1 MLFGPFACCGLGQS
15 KCYVDLKAF
24 NPEGLAVFG
33 TITRVSAHS
42 AESDRGEHGQKA
54 KTIPTIKGM
63 RISFD
68 TPPETGQQLSLR
80 IVDGKGLP
88 FEIVF
93 SFGECGQR
101 QTVVLGRREIGGG
114 EGHSV
119 VTGRVKGCI
128 EYRDWWV
135 KLMPMFGM
143 NEQAL
148 NPEGSIDQRTG
159 AFSISAFLPGVR
171 HILVIG
177 AGNSPISVHGVN
189 LVEGGQ
195 ITLRDIVVDHK
206 CR

>member
-1 MLFGPFACCGLGQS
+1 
-15 KCYVDLKAF
+15 VKAF

-33 TITRVSAHS
+33 TITRVAPYL
-42 AESDRGEHGQKA
+42 AESGRGQHGQKA
-54 KTIPTIKGM
+54 ETLPIITGM
-63 RISFD
+63 RLSFG
-68 TPPETGQQLSLR
+68 TPPEPGQQLSVR

-93 SFGECGQR
+93 SFSECGQ
-101 QTVVLGRREIGGG
+101 QHTVVLGRRESGGG

-148 NPEGSIDQRTG
+148 NPESSINQRTG

-177 AGNSPISVHGVN
+177 AGNSPIAVHGVN

-195 ITLRDIVVDHK
+195 IKLQDILVSRK

>member
-1 MLFGPFACCGLGQS
+1 MFFGPFACCGLGQS

-33 TITRVSAHS
+33 TITKISAYSARSGSGQHS
-42 AESDRGEHGQKA
+42 QKA
-54 KTIPTIKGM
+54 ETIPIIRGM
-63 RISFD
+63 RISFG
-68 TPPETGQQLSLR
+68 TPPEPGQQLSVR

-88 FEIVF
+88 FESVF
-93 SFGECGQR
+93 SFSECGQR
-101 QTVVLGRREIGGG
+101 QTVVLGRRENGRG

-148 NPEGSIDQRTG
+148 NPEASINQRTG

-177 AGNSPISVHGVN
+177 AGSSPISAHGVN

-195 ITLRDIVVDHK
+195 ITLRDILVSDK